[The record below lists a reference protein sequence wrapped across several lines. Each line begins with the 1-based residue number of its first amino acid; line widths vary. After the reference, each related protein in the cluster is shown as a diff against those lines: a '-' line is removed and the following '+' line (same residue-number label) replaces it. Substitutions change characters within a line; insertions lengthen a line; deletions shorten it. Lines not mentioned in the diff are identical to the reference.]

1 VKKKGHEISKQ
12 YTWDKWAEFIHTK
25 ISDHPKYLKGQI
37 RSKDDKRPGLSVS
50 FVEKLNI
57 NFATFS
63 KVSVILEQI
72 RLGHDI
78 EKNLKEL
85 ADIYD
90 KNPYMNINGTIQS
103 FIELSE

>member
-1 VKKKGHEISKQ
+1 
-12 YTWDKWAEFIHTK
+12 
-25 ISDHPKYLKGQI
+25 
-37 RSKDDKRPGLSVS
+37 VS